1 MYTGSVRSAANGK
14 RLRLAAGQWLKS
26 LRESSGLTQR
36 ELAEKVGLRYYTF
49 VSQIEGGHG
58 RIPPDQ
64 YEAWADAFGMDH
76 RAFASQLV
84 QYYDP
89 CLHKMLF
96 GESEVAAGERD
107 SLETGG
113 LERLAR

>member
-1 MYTGSVRSAANGK
+1 MFTGSVRSAANGK
-14 RLRLAAGQWLKS
+14 RLRMAAGQWLKS
-26 LRESSGLTQR
+26 LRENSGLTQR

-64 YEAWADAFGMDH
+64 YEAWADALGMDH

-89 CLHKMLF
+89 CLHRMLF
-96 GESEVAAGERD
+96 GEGDVAGDEPD
-107 SLETGG
+107 SVETGR